1 MEDFDQGTLQHLS
14 LSSDGRLSVA
24 PRLKEVYDSSTAV
37 LWAVARDSKGNI
49 YTGGGSLGGSRAKLF
64 SIDPQGRGKL
74 LAELD
79 GIAVQAIAIDRQD
92 RVYAATSPD
101 GKVYRVDST
110 GKAEVFYDPK
120 TKYIWALAFAKN
132 GDLYVATGD
141 RGEIHRVTPA
151 GVGSVFFRTEEAH
164 ARSMTI
170 DAADNL
176 IVGTEPSGLIMR
188 VSPRA
193 PQAKDLFCIRLPSA
207 RSPRSQSARMARS
220 TRRARGIAR
229 IRRLPHPRRSARRQH
244 LRRKPLPRPERC
256 KSWGRRRYPSR
267 YRFSIPSRSP
277 EARRFIAF
285 RATDIR
291 VGSGATRRTWSMHW
305 RSTHRAGC
313 WREQEIMAIYTAST
327 AITPTR
333 GCSSVDPTQITGLLR
348 APEGQL
354 YAVTGNIGEVLA
366 IGPELEPSGTLE
378 SDVLD
383 AGGFSYWGRITKE
396 PEAPSGTVFETR
408 SGNVGRA
415 QRNWSAWAPLTQGTT
430 QGRVASP
437 PARFLQYRATLSGN
451 AELSDVGVAYQMKN
465 VAPVVAE
472 VEITPPNYR
481 FPAPAAISATTAPTP
496 TLILP
501 PISQSPAS
509 RPAGGIPATPDETP
523 ALTYAKGQIGA
534 RWLAEDDNGDALQF
548 KIEIRGANETTW
560 KLLRDK
566 VRERYLSWDSAAYPD
581 GKYVLRVTASDA
593 PSNPPDQALTA
604 IRESD
609 PFLVD
614 NTPPEITWG
623 RAGSLQFHVR
633 DALSTLGKAEYSI
646 NGGDWILIEPTT
658 RLTDSAEHD
667 YRVTLPN
674 RPPGEVTVAV
684 RVEDELGT
692 RPSPRPCS
700 TDTNRIH
707 IQDLAYPGSRY
718 IRLGVVVIRIAPQ
731 SGRGFGISCGIEM
744 VNLSI

>member
-1 MEDFDQGTLQHLS
+1 MEDFDKGTLQHLS
-14 LSSDGRLSVA
+14 LSSDGRVSVA
-24 PRLKEVYDSSTAV
+24 PRLKAVFDSSTAV
-37 LWAVARDSKGNI
+37 LWAVARDSKGTI

-64 SIDPQGRGKL
+64 SIDPQGHGKL

-110 GKAEVFYDPK
+110 GKADVFYDPK

-151 GVGSVFFRTEEAH
+151 GTGSVFFRTEEAH
-164 ARSMTI
+164 ARSMTM

-188 VSPRA
+188 VTPANGVGQGFVLYQAPKREITAVAVGADGAIYAAGAGNRSNTPVAAPAAVGAPPTPA
-193 PQAKDLFCIRLPSA
+193 PQTPAPPGTVQIVGPNPIPVALPLLN
-207 RSPRSQSARMARS
+207 SQSVAGGS
-220 TRRARGIAR
+220 EIYR
-229 IRRLPHPRRSARRQH
+229 IQSDGYPRRIWSHAQD
-244 LRRKPLPRPERC
+244 LVYALAFDAQ
-256 KSWGRRRYPSR
+256 GRLLAGTGNHGNL
-267 YRFSIPSRSP
+267 YRVDSDYSY
-277 EARRFIAF
+277 
-285 RATDIR
+285 
-291 VGSGATRRTWSMHW
+291 TRLL
-305 RSTHRAGC
+305 
-313 WREQEIMAIYTAST
+313 
-327 AITPTR
+327 
-333 GCSSVDPTQITGLLR
+333 SVDPTQITGLLR
-348 APEGQL
+348 APEGQI

-366 IGPELEPSGTLE
+366 IGPELEPSGILE

-383 AGGFSYWGRITKE
+383 AGGFSYWGRIIKE
-396 PEAPSGTVFETR
+396 PEAPGGTVFETR

-415 QRNWSAWAPLTQGTT
+415 QRNWSAWAPLS

-437 PARFLQYRATLSGN
+437 PARFLQYRATLTGN

-465 VAPVVAE
+465 VAPVVPE
-472 VEITPPNYR
+472 VDITPPNYR
-481 FPAPAAISATTAPTP
+481 FPAPAATSGTTAPSP

-501 PISQSPAS
+501 PISQATSN
-509 RPAGGIPATPDETP
+509 RPSAAVGISATADDTP
-523 ALTYAKGQIGA
+523 ALSYAKGQIGA
-534 RWLAEDDNGDALQF
+534 RWLAQDDNGDTLQF
-548 KIEIRGANETTW
+548 KVEIRGANETAW

-593 PSNPPDQALTA
+593 PSNPPDQALTGM
-604 IRESD
+604 RESD
-609 PFLVD
+609 PFLID

-633 DALSTLGKAEYSI
+633 DALSPLGKAEYSL

-667 YRVTLPN
+667 YRVPLPN

-684 RVEDELGT
+684 RVED
-692 RPSPRPCS
+692 
-700 TDTNRIH
+700 
-707 IQDLAYPGSRY
+707 AYGNQAVAKTV
-718 IRLGVVVIRIAPQ
+718 LQ
-731 SGRGFGISCGIEM
+731 
-744 VNLSI
+744 